1 MAEHSQQTKFNVI
14 QAHHVTVPESTGTG
28 IIIHAIITWQYLQA
42 LFQLRHGGKL
52 LPVLSCQVVVVGGA
66 HKDDGDNNEEFELE
80 DDGKVNL
87 NGNDGDVVL

>member
-42 LFQLRHGGKL
+42 LFQLRQV
-52 LPVLSCQVVVVGGA
+52 PVVVVDGA
-66 HKDDGDNNEEFELE
+66 HKDDRDNNEELIL
-80 DDGKVNL
+80 NL
-87 NGNDGDVVL
+87 KMMEKST